1 MLIVNST
8 LLLLVNAVTLR
19 RDRKLFR
26 VAILTL
32 LYLVVNFWTTRV
44 GMYDGLFHSTSITHS
59 FDLYIIGAMVLQ
71 LSAFQPRRLQEPMGP
86 KGKKISS
93 FFLTKYTDNSFL
105 GCEASKLFII
115 YLLISFE
122 TGLGDYNLLIVPVMI
137 YTNAEIEKSLILQEN
152 KGKAGVYR

>member
-1 MLIVNST
+1 MLFVSST

-71 LSAFQPRRLQEPMGP
+71 LSAF
-86 KGKKISS
+86 
-93 FFLTKYTDNSFL
+93 
-105 GCEASKLFII
+105 
-115 YLLISFE
+115 
-122 TGLGDYNLLIVPVMI
+122 
-137 YTNAEIEKSLILQEN
+137 
-152 KGKAGVYR
+152 